1 MLLLHI
7 SPSLAPSFLISNVS
21 SDLHYNIMYH
31 NAAKKTTMARSHNL
45 IGKRG
50 RQIGRKNRDMI
61 DKEWYSMGERIEK
74 RKEERRIE
82 REVRRGK
89 KLMIG

>member
-1 MLLLHI
+1 
-7 SPSLAPSFLISNVS
+7 
-21 SDLHYNIMYH
+21 MYH

-74 RKEERRIE
+74 RKEERRID